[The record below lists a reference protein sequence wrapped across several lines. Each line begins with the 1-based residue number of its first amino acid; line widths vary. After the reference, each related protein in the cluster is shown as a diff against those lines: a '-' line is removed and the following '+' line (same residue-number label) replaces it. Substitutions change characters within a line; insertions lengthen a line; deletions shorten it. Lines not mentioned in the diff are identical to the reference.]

1 MLLKKK
7 RKQNPKWKKTPQKN
21 KKNHEQTQ
29 PSLLISILYLY
40 LKFH

>member
-7 RKQNPKWKKTPQKN
+7 RKQNPKWKKIPQKN
-21 KKNHEQTQ
+21 KNYEQTQ